1 MNEKTCPIC
10 IDEID
15 EKNVVILCNNK
26 HYVCNKCIKFLI
38 ENKITKC
45 HSCRVQIY
53 SSVINLY
60 ETKNLN
66 KNTNTNKD
74 KYEKINVF
82 NDVITFGRIAT
93 MQVSRY
99 GDLRTPQYLNITL
112 PKLPIKNQ

>member
-1 MNEKTCPIC
+1 MSTKTCPIC
-10 IDEID
+10 IDEVEENDI
-15 EKNVVILCNNK
+15 VILCNNK

-45 HSCRVQIY
+45 HSCRIQIY

-60 ETKNLN
+60 ENKNLN
-66 KNTNTNKD
+66 TGTGTNKD

-99 GDLRTPQYLNITL
+99 GDLITPQYLNI
-112 PKLPIKNQ
+112 KLPAINTKYK